1 MSPRRRLGSAI
12 AAVLVLALALAFTHH
27 AIAKFAVSRTL
38 GAVLG
43 YDIRFGD
50 MALGWSH
57 ATFTDLHVR
66 KNGDPLLDAARVDVD
81 FALRD
86 IFPGGKHRYG
96 FAGVA
101 VDRPTFTL
109 VRHPDGSFNV
119 TNSSSPPA
127 TTQAAA
133 EPLLFGARV
142 RNGTI
147 KLIDASPL
155 ERDLT
160 EQSIVGVSADASVQS
175 NARTVA
181 RIDGTLVGRRSQG
194 APIGR
199 WPLSVRSVI
208 DYQRGFAM
216 HRFRAPQL
224 PLRGMLNFLV
234 HAKIAHFDDG
244 VMRDVD
250 VRAYALGIEPQTP
263 FAYRLGGGGELDG
276 AQIALGPLAKP
287 VSDLHGR
294 IDLFDDGV
302 TAPDLRGVVAGIPL
316 RIRGG
321 IYDFADVHFRLG
333 ISADP
338 QLAQLRTLFA
348 FLRDQP
354 VRGPMHLETLV
365 TATSGEPLIRT
376 VIASPRVYYGKIPLD
391 SAGGTVDYQD
401 GAVSFSGFH
410 TGFGP
415 LRSTLA
421 GEVLVN
427 QPVAELEG
435 AVHVEG
441 PASSLPYA
449 QAIAAGETIRGDAIV
464 GGSGV
469 NGFHARG
476 TIDAEGPHA
485 SGVGFLAVDEH
496 GSGEFGPFL
505 FQRDDGSVL
514 AGAFR
519 LERPI
524 SASAGWALAEHYR
537 FAVPAHDAVLPGVE
551 IFGFPPIGGII
562 DAALVA
568 GGRPNDFAVAGH
580 VRMHDAAFQRY
591 PLGTLSADLGG
602 TFDDMRLHAIAL
614 DGPRGHFRGDG
625 AVSRGVFGVR
635 GSYAGSLEDLRVFTG
650 DIAGHGSVRAPVAAL
665 VDDRGVTV
673 QTTGAV
679 MGGGSIHG
687 VALGAAS
694 GTMTIAG
701 TKVRIVTGSALL
713 DGAHAVAAARDG
725 ETAIS
730 MVGVPAAAFAGS
742 GLPLG
747 AGRVSIFGLGDFT
760 RPEFHGSI
768 DLDRGSALG
777 YSLGGWVDIAL
788 DRHTLSVRDGIAAL
802 GATYGR
808 LGGRIDGIGSPDF
821 RYSLDAGVPL
831 GDVGDVIRDLHL
843 PLRYADGSFAARVHI
858 FGGNTAPA
866 VAGTITAPEGSY
878 NGLSFRDAAGR
889 LTVAPGAGIR
899 VDDGRVTVGST
910 QATFR
915 ASLGGG
921 ALGLA
926 VSSPAANLA
935 DFDDFF
941 DESEMLAGTGALSFS
956 FSNDARATVT
966 AGSVALAGA
975 RVWRFPLGTVNGNW
989 ATTGG
994 TITADL
1000 ALAGPAGGVHAGGTI
1015 VPARTGPLDA
1025 LRRARIAADVS
1036 VTGVD
1041 LGTFLP
1047 AAGFTYPILGRLTG
1061 AGRIAGVFPRLAIG
1075 GHASVSGGVVGPF
1088 PVLSA
1093 EATTRIIGN
1102 RVSLDS
1108 AGADLGF
1115 AHITGSGIVG
1125 LTPSDPLSLRIHATV
1140 PDLAAAGR
1148 RVLPHATLDIGGSL
1162 ESDALI
1168 TGTYTKPLV
1177 TAGFDLNQPQAGPL
1191 RVGRIIGNL
1200 ESDLHSVRLD
1210 SAEFVLNHGSAV
1222 IAGSLPI
1229 SLNPAGIG
1237 PPDAPLSITADA
1249 HSVDLSSL
1257 APLLPG
1263 AGTKLTGT
1271 VDGHLALEGTVREP
1285 RVLGTVNFSN
1295 GSYVS
1300 SIETSPIR
1308 DAAAQLVFEGTSVA
1322 LQALHARVGAG
1333 AIDASGRIDL
1343 PIADAPSQEY
1353 AVSITAKGAQVNVP
1367 AFGGGTI
1374 DGTAQLVSGTG
1385 HPLLSGDVTLTNAT
1399 IPFAAIF
1406 RSTSASAEPA
1416 PLAPIFNLGFD
1427 LRVDAK
1433 NIHIKSPIIDVGAGG
1448 NIVLTGTLRS
1458 PRAAGEFTANRGGV
1472 FSTYQRLFRIQDA
1485 TVTFDPNQGIVPNL
1499 DLHATAHVENPD
1511 PDPARNAIGSAD
1523 ITVAVTGPADAY
1535 TIAYS
1540 SQPAYS
1546 QAQIVALLVDLPVLG
1561 SLNFG
1566 RGPLPGTLR
1575 GAPGESDAFLPPG
1588 VTPYTTGA
1596 TPLQQE
1602 AFSLLNT
1609 QLTQRLLSPLE
1620 NAFGGA
1626 LGLTDLALTLDYG
1639 GRVGYTA
1646 RQQLSR
1652 KRAVYATI
1660 GQVLSYPTRT
1670 QIGFA
1675 SQPDPATTI
1684 SFTYFQQNGT
1694 PYYSNSIFGNTSTV
1708 EIVNGIQPLS
1718 DRQGFSFA
1726 ITRTYP

>member
-12 AAVLVLALALAFTHH
+12 AAVLVLALALALTHH
-27 AIAKFAVSRTL
+27 AIAKFVVARSL
-38 GAVLG
+38 SAAIG
-43 YDIRFGD
+43 YDVRFGD
-50 MALGWSH
+50 MSLGWSH

-66 KNGDPLLDAARVDVD
+66 KNGDPVLDAARIDVD
-81 FALRD
+81 YALRD

-109 VRHPDGSFNV
+109 VRHADGSYNV
-119 TNSSSPPA
+119 TSSSPPA
-127 TTQAAA
+127 STQAAA
-133 EPLLFGARV
+133 EPLLFSARV

-147 KLIDASPL
+147 KLVDAAPF
-155 ERDLT
+155 ERDLA
-160 EQSIVGVSADASVQS
+160 EQSVVDVSIDASVQS

-181 RIDGTLVGRRSQG
+181 RVDGTLVGRRSQT
-194 APIGR
+194 APIAR

-208 DYQRGFAM
+208 DYSRGFAM
-216 HRFRAPQL
+216 HRFRAPEL

-234 HAKIAHFDDG
+234 HAKIARFDDG
-244 VMRDVD
+244 VMRNVD
-250 VRAYALGIEPQTP
+250 VRAYALGIEPQAP
-263 FAYRLGGGGELDG
+263 FGYRLGGGGALDG
-276 AQIALGPLAKP
+276 AEIALGPLAKP
-287 VSDLHGR
+287 IRDLHGR

-316 RIRGG
+316 QIRGG
-321 IYDFADVHFRLG
+321 MYDFADVHFRLG
-333 ISADP
+333 ITADP
-338 QLAQLRTLFA
+338 QLAQLRGLFT

-365 TATSGEPLIRT
+365 TASSKEPLIRT

-391 SAGGTVDYQD
+391 NAGGTVDYED
-401 GAVSFSGFH
+401 GAVSFAGFH

-415 LRSTLA
+415 LQSSLA
-421 GEVLVN
+421 GQVLVDR
-427 QPVAELEG
+427 PVAELEG

-464 GGSGV
+464 GGSGR

-476 TIDAEGPHA
+476 TIDADGPHA
-485 SGVGFLAVDEH
+485 SGEGFLAVDEH

-505 FQRDDGSVL
+505 FQRDDGSLL

-519 LERPI
+519 IERPI
-524 SASAGWALAEHYR
+524 SSSAGWAVAEHYR
-537 FAVPAHDAVLPGVE
+537 FAVPAHNAVLPGVE

-580 VRMHDAAFQRY
+580 VVMHDARFERY
-591 PLGTLSADLGG
+591 PLGVLSVDLGG
-602 TFDDMRLHAIAL
+602 TFDDMRLHGIRL
-614 DGPRGHFRGDG
+614 DGPRGRFRGDG
-625 AVSRGVFGVR
+625 AVARGVFGVR
-635 GSYAGSLEDLRVFTG
+635 GNYDGSLEDMRVFTG
-650 DIAGHGSVRAPVAAL
+650 DIGGRGSVHAPVAAL

-701 TKVRIVTGSALL
+701 TTVRIVTGSATL
-713 DGAHAVAAARDG
+713 DGAHAVAAARGG

-742 GLPLG
+742 GLPLN
-747 AGRVSIFGLGDFT
+747 AGRVSIFGLGNFE

-768 DLDRGSALG
+768 DLDRGTALG
-777 YSLGGWVDIAL
+777 YALGGWVDIAL
-788 DRHTLSVRDGIAAL
+788 DRHTLSIRDGIASL
-802 GATYGR
+802 GSTYGR
-808 LGGRIDGIGSPDF
+808 LGGRIDDIGSPDF
-821 RYSLDAGVPL
+821 RYDLDAGVAL
-831 GDVGDVIRDLHL
+831 GDVGDVIRDLHV
-843 PLRYADGSFAARVHI
+843 PLRYADGSFAGRVHI
-858 FGGNTAPA
+858 FGGSAAPA
-866 VAGTITAPEGSY
+866 IAGTVVAPEGSY
-878 NGLSFRDAAGR
+878 NGLSFSDAAGR
-889 LTVAPGAGIR
+889 LAVTPGAGIR

-915 ASLGGG
+915 ASVGNG

-926 VSSPAANLA
+926 VLSGAANLA
-935 DFDDFF
+935 DFDDYF
-941 DESEMLAGTGALSFS
+941 DESEMLAGTGALNFS
-956 FSNDARATVT
+956 FTNNGRVTTT
-966 AGSVALAGA
+966 AGSIALAGA
-975 RVWRFPLGTVNGNW
+975 RIRRFPLGTVNGHW
-989 ATTGG
+989 STTGE
-994 TITADL
+994 TIAADL
-1000 ALAGPAGGVHAGGTI
+1000 AIAGQAGNVHAGGTI
-1015 VPARTGPLDA
+1015 VPALAGPVDA
-1025 LRRARIAADVS
+1025 LRRARIAADV
-1036 VTGVD
+1036 TAGNVD

-1047 AAGFTYPILGRLTG
+1047 AAGFTYPILGRLTA

-1075 GHASVSGGVVGPF
+1075 GHASVTRGQVGPF

-1093 EATTRIIGN
+1093 DATTRILGN
-1102 RVSLDS
+1102 RVSLD
-1108 AGADLGF
+1108 AATADLGF
-1115 AHITGSGIVG
+1115 AHFTASGIVG
-1125 LTPSDPLSLRIHATV
+1125 LTPADPLSLHIHATV

-1148 RVLPHATLDIGGSL
+1148 RVLPHTPLDVDGSL

-1168 TGTYTKPLV
+1168 TGTYSKPEL
-1177 TAGFDLNQPQAGPL
+1177 TAGFDLAGARAGPL
-1191 RVGRIIGNL
+1191 RVARIIGNL
-1200 ESDLHSVRLD
+1200 ESDLHSVRLN

-1222 IAGSLPI
+1222 IAGELPLSLRPV
-1229 SLNPAGIG
+1229 GIG

-1249 HSVDLSSL
+1249 RSVDLSSL
-1257 APLLPG
+1257 APLFPG
-1263 AGTKLTGT
+1263 SGTKLTGT
-1271 VDGHLALEGTVREP
+1271 LNGHLAIEGTVRAP
-1285 RVLGTVNFSN
+1285 RVLGTVSLSN

-1300 SIETSPIR
+1300 NVETSPIR

-1333 AIDASGRIDL
+1333 SIDASGRIDL
-1343 PIADAPSQEY
+1343 PIADAPSQTY
-1353 AVSITAKGAQVNVP
+1353 AVTIAAKGAQVNVP

-1385 HPLLSGDVTLTNAT
+1385 HPLLSGNVSLTNAT

-1406 RSTSASAEPA
+1406 RSASAPAEPA
-1416 PLAPIFNLGFD
+1416 TLEPIFNLGFD
-1427 LRVDAK
+1427 MHVDAK
-1433 NIHIKSPIIDVGAGG
+1433 NIRIKSPIIDVGAAG

-1458 PRAAGEFTANRGGV
+1458 PRAAGEFTATRGGV

-1535 TIAYS
+1535 TIGYS
-1540 SQPAYS
+1540 SQPPYS

-1561 SLNFG
+1561 SLNFA

-1588 VTPYTTGA
+1588 VTPYTTGI

-1652 KRAVYATI
+1652 KHAVYATI

-1675 SQPDPATTI
+1675 SRPDPATTI